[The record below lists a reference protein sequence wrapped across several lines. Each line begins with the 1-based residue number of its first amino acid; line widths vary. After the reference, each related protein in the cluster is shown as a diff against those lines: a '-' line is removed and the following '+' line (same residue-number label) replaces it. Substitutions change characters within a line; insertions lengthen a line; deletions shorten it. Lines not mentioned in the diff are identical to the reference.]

1 VVDRASLRAWAKRSH
16 PKLKLI
22 VTTAIVGTV
31 LALPSVSSAA
41 PPSPPPTQDSVF
53 LTEGPARFG
62 DFAVTGLSATSGP
75 SGENP
80 TGQVI
85 LAVAPTFTDFGP
97 VTCLAVSGNIA
108 TLNFD
113 SEVLLGE
120 IVTVQVVDDNPDTI
134 SYLFGRAAS
143 DCSPLPATNIFP
155 LSRGD
160 ITVTDAQ
167 PLLPISKDACKHGG
181 WRNFA
186 QFKNQGQCIAFVNHG
201 P

>member
-1 VVDRASLRAWAKRSH
+1 MM
-16 PKLKLI
+16 KLKLI
-22 VTTAIVGTV
+22 LTTVAVGTA
-31 LALPSVSSAA
+31 LALPSTSSAA
-41 PPSPPPTQDSVF
+41 PPAPAFQDSVS

-108 TLNFD
+108 TLNFE

-134 SYLFGRAAS
+134 SILLRGRAAS
-143 DCSPLPATNIFP
+143 DCSPLPAIDIFP
-155 LSRGD
+155 LSSGD
-160 ITVTDAQ
+160 ITVVDAQ
-167 PLLPISKDACKHGG
+167 LPPTTKSECMKGG
-181 WRNFA
+181 WQQFGFA
-186 QFKNQGQCIAFVNHG
+186 NQGLCIAFVERG